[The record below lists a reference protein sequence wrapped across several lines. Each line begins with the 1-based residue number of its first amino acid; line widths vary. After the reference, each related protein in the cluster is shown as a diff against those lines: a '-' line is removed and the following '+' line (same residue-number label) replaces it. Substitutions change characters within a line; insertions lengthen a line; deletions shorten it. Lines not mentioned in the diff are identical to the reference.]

1 MYPGLGNVHGHGG
14 HSGDEATDHTG
25 SEVALDV
32 VLKVVWGGREER
44 EGGEREEEGRRGR
57 GGEGG
62 VERGG
67 EREYVSGKVVSQDK
81 EYSVQYTINI
91 QLVL

>member
-1 MYPGLGNVHGHGG
+1 MPPYQGPLVLWLPVSDLHVLYPGLGNVHGHGG

-32 VLKVVWGGREER
+32 VLKVVWGGR
-44 EGGEREEEGRRGR
+44 

-62 VERGG
+62 EGREVLRGDG
-67 EREYVSGKVVSQDK
+67 RES
-81 EYSVQYTINI
+81 T
-91 QLVL
+91 